1 MPERDEQDR
10 ASAPKKLRVTRGE
23 RREGK
28 RSKLLLYC
36 RAMSV
41 ISEGARREQNRE
53 SLTLPGSGEGSWCL
67 GAQGIFIE

>member
-10 ASAPKKLRVTRGE
+10 ASAPKKLRVTGGE

-36 RAMSV
+36 QAMSV
-41 ISEGARREQNRE
+41 KAEGERREQNRE
-53 SLTLPGSGEGSWCL
+53 RLTAWEWGGGVWELKESLLND
-67 GAQGIFIE
+67 